1 MHKRLIDVAAKE
13 DKMSK
18 NKTEEIVEKT
28 FIMNYSK
35 YYRLAYSY
43 VHNEADA
50 VDIVQEAAYRA
61 ILKSDSLKNAS
72 FADTWICRIVINEA
86 YSVLRK
92 KKTEDLEAEENSIVQ
107 EDRYEDID
115 LKNAIENLDAEDKT
129 VIILRY
135 YEDKKL
141 EEIAE
146 IMEMNLST
154 VKSRLYRVLDK
165 LRLVLAD

>member
-1 MHKRLIDVAAKE
+1 
-13 DKMSK
+13 MSK
-18 NKTEEIVEKT
+18 DKTEEIVEKT

-61 ILKSDSLKNAS
+61 ILKSGALKSPS

-86 YSVLRK
+86 YSLLRK
-92 KKTEDLEAEENSIVQ
+92 KRTEALEAEGNEMIQ
-107 EDRYEDID
+107 EDRYENID
-115 LKNAIENLDAEDKT
+115 LKNAIENLDLEDKT

-146 IMEMNLST
+146 IMEINLST